1 MASSPRQAATSLAA
15 LLAQSVTDRDT
26 VNAAYNDV
34 KSCGQNLS
42 GDVQTF
48 RHAATSRTQLLG
60 KLASMPGR
68 SALSPAM
75 LGDLTSAW
83 RASLA
88 ADNDF
93 AAWAK
98 DQVKQGCSAPG
109 NLLDP
114 HYVAAN
120 GPDLQATAS
129 KRAFIRL
136 WNPVARSYGLTVYRQ
151 NQF

>member
-1 MASSPRQAATSLAA
+1 
-15 LLAQSVTDRDT
+15 
-26 VNAAYNDV
+26 
-34 KSCGQNLS
+34 
-42 GDVQTF
+42 
-48 RHAATSRTQLLG
+48 
-60 KLASMPGR
+60 
-68 SALSPAM
+68 M
-75 LGDLTSAW
+75 LGYLTSAW

-98 DQVKQGCSAPG
+98 DQVKQGCSAPN